1 MVIKFD
7 EAGWKPEEN
16 FKGGEGTVYM
26 NMVNDGLN
34 KILLMKIPAGCSTGL
49 HKHEG
54 SSEII
59 YILEGEG
66 KTWQDG
72 ALVPVSAGMSAY
84 CPEGEQHQMVNDSD
98 KDLIFFAVIPTQERK
113 N

>member
-7 EAGWKPEEN
+7 EAGWTPEEH
-16 FKGGEGTVYM
+16 FKGGEGTIFMKVT
-26 NMVNDGLN
+26 NDGLN
-34 KILLMKIPAGCSTGL
+34 KILLIKIPSGCSIGL

-54 SSEII
+54 NSEII

-72 ALVPVSAGMSAY
+72 VLVPVSAGMAAY
-84 CPEGEQHQMVNDSD
+84 CPEGETHQMINDFD
-98 KDLIFFAVIPTQERK
+98 RDLVFFAVIPTQVRK